1 MIGLQ
6 IGIFIFNLTSSFCNP
21 ISSAPVYKSITSQ
34 TSNLNSNFTLE
45 KLASKT
51 AKIARKY
58 QSYSIQKTE
67 EPKPEKPKKLRED
80 QKKISKNEKK
90 LAKLKN
96 QLDDL
101 EKAYELTKTVAAKS
115 SRKTKKKPKSP
126 KDKLFRFARNEL
138 SAVRP
143 LPPSEAM
150 MLKLEFVQ
158 LRMAINKKLLECLFN
173 K

>member
-6 IGIFIFNLTSSFCNP
+6 IGIYIFNLTSSFCNP
-21 ISSAPVYKSITSQ
+21 IFSAPVYRSITSQ
-34 TSNLNSNFTLE
+34 NSNSNFTLE

-67 EPKPEKPKKLRED
+67 EPTEKPKKLKEP
-80 QKKISKNEKK
+80 QKPKQDKN
-90 LAKLKN
+90 LAKLQN

-101 EKAYELTKTVAAKS
+101 EKAYELTNTIPAKS
-115 SRKTKKKPKSP
+115 SRKTKKKPKTP

-158 LRMAINKKLLECLFN
+158 LRMAINKKILDCLFH